1 MNNINLSPYKIVW
14 VEFKPKRG
22 YVTRHD
28 QKQFG
33 AMLTIPKI
41 NKHYRWFT
49 NKDEAVKYL
58 TSFRKPLDKEYTC
71 LICTDKQYG
80 LAEASNN
87 YEIPFTEEQRKEVY
101 KLSRNC
107 KA

>member
-1 MNNINLSPYKIVW
+1 
-14 VEFKPKRG
+14 
-22 YVTRHD
+22 
-28 QKQFG
+28 
-33 AMLTIPKI
+33 MLTIPKI

-101 KLSRNC
+101 KLYRNC

>member
-14 VEFKPKRG
+14 VEFKPKKG

-49 NKDEAVKYL
+49 NKM
-58 TSFRKPLDKEYTC
+58 
-71 LICTDKQYG
+71 KQ
-80 LAEASNN
+80 LNILHLLEN
-87 YEIPFTEEQRKEVY
+87 R
-101 KLSRNC
+101 
-107 KA
+107 

>member
-1 MNNINLSPYKIVW
+1 MNDINLSPYKIVW
-14 VEFKPKRG
+14 VEFKPIKG

-28 QKQFG
+28 QIQFG
-33 AMLTIPKI
+33 SMLTFPKI
-41 NKHYRWFT
+41 NRHYRWFT
-49 NKDEAVKYL
+49 NKDEAVKFL

-80 LAEASNN
+80 LAEESND
-87 YEIPFTEEQRKEVY
+87 YEIPFTDKQRKEVY
-101 KLSRNC
+101 KLYRNP

>member
-1 MNNINLSPYKIVW
+1 MNDINLSPYKIVW
-14 VEFKPKRG
+14 VEFKPKKG
-22 YVTRHD
+22 YVTMHD

-41 NKHYRWFT
+41 NRHYRWFT
-49 NKDEAVKYL
+49 NKDEAVKFL

-80 LAEASNN
+80 LAEESND
-87 YEIPFTEEQRKEVY
+87 YEIPFTDKQRKEVY
-101 KLSRNC
+101 KLYRNP

>member
-1 MNNINLSPYKIVW
+1 MNDINLSPYKIVW
-14 VEFKPKRG
+14 VEFTPKKG
-22 YVTRHD
+22 YVTIHD

-71 LICTDKQYG
+71 LICTDKQYW
-80 LAEASNN
+80 LAEESND
-87 YEIPFTEEQRKEVY
+87 YEIPFTEKQKKEVY
-101 KLSRNC
+101 KLSQNC

>member
-1 MNNINLSPYKIVW
+1 MNDITLSPYKIVW
-14 VEFKPKRG
+14 VQFKPKKG

-41 NKHYRWFT
+41 NLHYKWFT
-49 NKDEAVKYL
+49 SKEEAVKFL
-58 TSFRKPLDKEYTC
+58 TTFRKPLDKEYTC

-80 LAEASNN
+80 LAEESKD
-87 YEIPFTEEQRKEVY
+87 YEVPFTEQQRKEVY
-101 KLSRNC
+101 KLYPNH

>member
-1 MNNINLSPYKIVW
+1 
-14 VEFKPKRG
+14 
-22 YVTRHD
+22 
-28 QKQFG
+28 
-33 AMLTIPKI
+33 MLTIPKI
-41 NKHYRWFT
+41 KKHYKWFT
-49 NKDEAVKYL
+49 NKDEAVEYL
-58 TSFRKPLDKEYTC
+58 TSFRKSLDEEYTC

-87 YEIPFTEEQRKEVY
+87 YEIPFTEKQRKEVY

>member
-1 MNNINLSPYKIVW
+1 MNDINLSPYRIVW
-14 VEFKPKRG
+14 VEFTPSKG
-22 YVTRHD
+22 YVSQHD

-33 AMLTIPKI
+33 AALTIPKI
-41 NKHYRWFT
+41 NKHYKWFT
-49 NKDEAVKYL
+49 SKDEAVKYL

-80 LAEASNN
+80 LAEASND
-87 YEIPFTEEQRKEVY
+87 YEIPFTEKQNKEVY

-107 KA
+107 QA

>member
-1 MNNINLSPYKIVW
+1 MNEINLSPYKIVW
-14 VEFKPKRG
+14 VEFTPKKG
-22 YVTRHD
+22 YVTTHD

-58 TSFRKPLDKEYTC
+58 TSFRKPLDKEYSC

-80 LAEASNN
+80 LAEPGNN

>member
-1 MNNINLSPYKIVW
+1 
-14 VEFKPKRG
+14 
-22 YVTRHD
+22 
-28 QKQFG
+28 
-33 AMLTIPKI
+33 MLTIPKI

-58 TSFRKPLDKEYTC
+58 TSFRKPLDKEYAC
-71 LICTDKQYG
+71 LIYTDKQYG

>member
-1 MNNINLSPYKIVW
+1 MNDIALSPYKIVW
-14 VEFKPKRG
+14 VEFKPNKG

-41 NKHYRWFT
+41 NRHYRWFT
-49 NKDEAVKYL
+49 SKEEAVKFL
-58 TSFRKPLDKEYTC
+58 TTFRKPLDKEYTC

-80 LAEASNN
+80 IAEESKG
-87 YEIPFTEEQRKEVY
+87 YEIPFTDKQRKEVY
-101 KLSRNC
+101 KLYRNP

>member
-1 MNNINLSPYKIVW
+1 MNDITLSPYKIVW
-14 VEFKPKRG
+14 VEFKPKKG

-41 NKHYRWFT
+41 YRHYRWFT
-49 NKDEAVKYL
+49 SKEEAVKFL
-58 TSFRKPLDKEYTC
+58 TTFRKPLDKEYTC

-80 LAEASNN
+80 IAEESKD
-87 YEIPFTEEQRKEVY
+87 YKIPFTDKQRKEVY
-101 KLSRNC
+101 KLYQNP